1 MLSFDEARQIVMSNV
16 RILPKENVG
25 MMDCVGRVLA
35 EDIVS
40 DMDMP
45 PFDKSAVDGFA
56 CRISDLGS
64 DLECIETIP
73 AGKMPAYETSPGTC
87 SKIMTGAMVPK
98 GSDCVIM
105 VEDTILTG
113 NNRIHFTKSETS
125 RNICYQG
132 EDIKA
137 GDVVLKEGLL
147 IRPQHIAVLAT
158 AGALNPKVSTRVEVG
173 ILSTG
178 DELVEPE
185 HIPAPPKIRNSNA
198 YHLMAQVSSAGM
210 IARYGGIATDDK
222 NALAALI
229 SDSLDRNDVVL
240 LTGGVSM
247 GEFDCVPEVLEK
259 LGIEILFR
267 SIAIQPGKP
276 TVFGRHGNQ
285 FVFGLPGNPVS
296 SFVIFELLVKP
307 FLLKMMGCTHET
319 ISLGLPA
326 GASIKKKKTSRKS
339 FIPVRILDGSVFPIE
354 YHGSAHINAYTLAD
368 GIITIEAG
376 KTGLE
381 KGEIADVRLI

>member
-56 CRISDLGS
+56 CRMSDLGS

-229 SDSLDRNDVVL
+229 TDSLDRNDVVL